1 MGEAAIHTLSS
12 AFTCWD
18 ERAPQQGS
26 NASHAAQSGPRAG
39 AALYAAIEREGR
51 LMENA
56 PLVSPWIS
64 SMTTRREL
72 ANCIRALSMDA
83 VQRANSGH
91 PGMPMGM
98 ADIAQVLW
106 CDFLKHNPGNP
117 RWPDRDRFLLSNGH
131 GSMLLYS
138 LLHLTG
144 YPISVEDIKSFRQL
158 GSHTAGHPEHD
169 PALGIETTTGP
180 LGQGLANA
188 VGLALA
194 ERMLAAQ
201 FNRPGLPIVDHY
213 TYVFCGDGCLME
225 GISHEACSLAG
236 TLGLGKLIVFYDD
249 NGISIDGKVEGWF
262 TDDTPKRFE
271 AYGWHVVPHVD
282 GHDAQAV
289 AAAIGAARAQ
299 SARPSMICCRTI
311 IGWGAPHK
319 QGTHEAHGEAL
330 GVEEVAAARKALGW
344 PHEPFTIPEE
354 LRSAWDHRSRGADAE
369 SVWRAL
375 LGRYRDA
382 HPQLARELERRLRGE
397 LPTDWK
403 ETVSLALAA
412 GIAQQAPQATRQS
425 SQATLNV
432 IAPRIPEIVGGS
444 ADLTGSN
451 NTRFKAARE
460 LDPTNASGD
469 YIHYG
474 VREFGMTAVMNGVAL
489 HGGLLPYGGTFLVFS
504 DYARNAVRLAA
515 LMNTHVVLVY
525 THDSVG
531 LGEDGPTHQPVEHL
545 ASLRAMPNMCLWRP
559 CDAFETVVAWIAA
572 VERSGPTAL
581 VLTRQALPQQPR
593 DAQQQANVRR
603 GGYVLID
610 CEGTPECL
618 VIATGSEVGIAAQ
631 AVNALNAAGRRV
643 RLVSMPSTEAFEAQE
658 EAYRLAVLPPE
669 VRRRLAVEAGATLS
683 WWRYVGSEGRVIGID
698 RFGASGKGAELLAH
712 FGLTAERIGR
722 EVGELLKSAG

>member
-1 MGEAAIHTLSS
+1 
-12 AFTCWD
+12 
-18 ERAPQQGS
+18 
-26 NASHAAQSGPRAG
+26 
-39 AALYAAIEREGR
+39 
-51 LMENA
+51 
-56 PLVSPWIS
+56 
-64 SMTTRREL
+64 MTTRREL

-117 RWPDRDRFLLSNGH
+117 QWADRDRFLLSNGH

-144 YPISVEDIKSFRQL
+144 YPLSLQEIESFRQL
-158 GSHTAGHPEHD
+158 GSRTAGHPEHE

-188 VGLALA
+188 VGMALA

-201 FNRPGLPIVDHY
+201 FNRPGFSVVDHY

-236 TLGLGKLIVFYDD
+236 TLGLGKLIAFYDD

-282 GHDAQAV
+282 GHDAEAV
-289 AAAIGAARAQ
+289 AAAIRAARAETT
-299 SARPSMICCRTI
+299 RPSMICCRTI

-319 QGTHEAHGEAL
+319 HGTAEAHGEAL
-330 GVEEVAAARKALGW
+330 GADEVAATRQAIGW
-344 PHEPFTIPEE
+344 PHEPFAVPAE
-354 LRSAWDHRSRGADAE
+354 LRAAWDRRSRGAAAE
-369 SVWRAL
+369 STWRELFA
-375 LGRYRDA
+375 RYRGA
-382 HPQLARELERRLRGE
+382 HPELARELERRVRGE
-397 LPTDWK
+397 LPADWT
-403 ETVSLALAA
+403 ETVSQALAA
-412 GIAQQAPQATRQS
+412 GLAQQAPQATRQS

-432 IAPRIPEIVGGS
+432 IAPRIPEIFGGS

-451 NTRFKAARE
+451 NTKFKAARE
-460 LDPTNASGD
+460 LDPKHATGN
-469 YIHYG
+469 YMHYG
-474 VREFGMTAVMNGVAL
+474 VREFGMTAVMNGIAL
-489 HGGLLPYGGTFLVFS
+489 HGGFLPYGGTFLVFS

-515 LMNTHVVLVY
+515 LMKTHVVLVY
-525 THDSVG
+525 THDSIG

-545 ASLRAMPNMCLWRP
+545 TSLRAMPGMCLWRP
-559 CDAFETVVAWIAA
+559 CDAFETAVAWTAA
-572 VERSGPTAL
+572 VERSGPSAL
-581 VLTRQALPQQPR
+581 VLSRQALPQQGR
-593 DAQQQANVRR
+593 TAEQQANVRR
-603 GGYVLID
+603 GGYVLLD
-610 CEGTPECL
+610 CQGTPECL

-631 AVNALNAAGRRV
+631 AVSALNAGGRRV
-643 RLVSMPSTEAFEAQE
+643 RLVSMPATEVFDVQDA
-658 EAYRLAVLPPE
+658 AYRESVLPRT

-683 WWRYVGSEGRVIGID
+683 WWRYVGIEGRVIGVD
-698 RFGASGKGAELLAH
+698 RFGASGKGAEVLAQYG
-712 FGLTAERIGR
+712 FGAERVAR
-722 EVGELLKSAG
+722 EARELLESAG